1 MPTGYFTDDY
11 FPKVPGPLSATE
23 VPKQM
28 KVLKGYTFRGQKG
41 DLLSAFQ
48 VLYPGNM
55 MDHVEKVFARMKQEN
70 SNTAALTAG
79 EWLVF
84 LCLLIAATLQK
95 QSGHALWDQA
105 PYRPF
110 SRGHPGF
117 GDYMRRRRFDE
128 IKAACTWA
136 FRDDD
141 KAGTDK
147 WYKFRPAVDAYNANR
162 LRTVHMSEVIVPD
175 EAMSPFRPRTTA
187 DGGLAH
193 ISFID
198 RKPKPMGTEFKCVAD
213 GHHGLML
220 YLEIQEGA
228 AAMALKRY
236 RDEVAPASA
245 TGIRMALGAT
255 GRLYAHREGRF
266 LCCVCFH

>member
-1 MPTGYFTDDY
+1 M
-11 FPKVPGPLSATE
+11 
-23 VPKQM
+23 
-28 KVLKGYTFRGQKG
+28 
-41 DLLSAFQ
+41 
-48 VLYPGNM
+48 
-55 MDHVEKVFARMKQEN
+55 
-70 SNTAALTAG
+70 
-79 EWLVF
+79 
-84 LCLLIAATLQK
+84 
-95 QSGHALWDQA
+95 
-105 PYRPF
+105 
-110 SRGHPGF
+110 
-117 GDYMRRRRFDE
+117 
-128 IKAACTWA
+128 
-136 FRDDD
+136 
-141 KAGTDK
+141 
-147 WYKFRPAVDAYNANR
+147 DAYNANR

-187 DGGLAH
+187 DGGFAR

-245 TGIRMALGAT
+245 TGVRMALGAT
-255 GRLYAHREGRF
+255 GRLEAHREGRF